1 MYPHVKRALDLILAA
16 VLGAALI
23 PAFALIALAVRLDS
37 RGPVL
42 FLQKRFGRNKGF
54 FRLVKFRTMAVDAPH
69 DKPTADLSDPD
80 RWITRVGRFL
90 RRTSLD
96 ELPQIWNILRGDMSF
111 VGPRPALWNQ
121 TVLIDER
128 DRYRGRGG
136 LTPNMLRPGLTG
148 WAQVNGR
155 DLLNDSEKAALDGEY
170 ARRMSFAFDILCVW
184 RTVRSVLSGSGVQE
198 GGPGTGKGEND
209 R

>member
-1 MYPHVKRALDLILAA
+1 MYPYIKRTLDLVLAT
-16 VLGAALI
+16 VLGIALI
-23 PAFALIALAVRLDS
+23 PAFALIALLIRLDS

-42 FLQKRFGRNKGF
+42 FRQKRFGRTKGF
-54 FRLVKFRTMAVDAPH
+54 FRLIKFRTMSVDAPH
-69 DKPTADLSDPD
+69 DKPTADLSDAD
-80 RWITRVGRFL
+80 RWITPVGRFL

-96 ELPQIWNILRGDMSF
+96 ELPQILNIWRGDMSF

-121 TVLIDER
+121 SALIAER
-128 DRYRGRGG
+128 DRYEGREG

-155 DLLNDSEKAALDGEY
+155 DLLNDAEKAALDGEY
-170 ARRMSFAFDILCVW
+170 ARRMSFRFDLLCVW
-184 RTVRSVLSGSGVQE
+184 RTLRSVPSGTGVQE
-198 GGPGTGKGEND
+198 GGPGAAKGENS